1 MNPSITALA
10 LFSILFS
17 GALSSEGAGVRKV
30 PVQDAD
36 VTKTDLFWQ
45 GMKGVH
51 TYRIPGIVVT
61 AKGTV
66 LAYCE
71 ARMLSAADR
80 GEIEI
85 HLRRS
90 TDGGR
95 TWSEPARIAHM
106 GDRLPR
112 NPHMPDSKLGKDL
125 GGPQEQTVN
134 NPMAIADRDGTVHF
148 VYCVEYRHAFY
159 MRSDD
164 DGLTWS
170 EPRDITATFK
180 DFRTAVNWQSFAAG
194 PGHGIQLT
202 NGRLLVPVWL
212 ADYRREADVR
222 RAASVIYSDDGGE
235 TWQAGD
241 LAVTGGT
248 EAAVAE
254 RPDGSVLISTRN
266 PGQRRALAVSA
277 DGATG
282 WSATRFA
289 DELLEAG
296 CMAGMVR
303 HPGDALH
310 PGPLLLFS
318 NPHTTQRPNRYR
330 RNVSIKLS
338 RDGGDT
344 WPVHRVLEPGPSA
357 YSDLAVL
364 PDGTILVFY
373 ESGHPEVTRRN
384 RDWAYARLRLAR
396 FPLAWLKEGAEAAPE
411 M

>member
-1 MNPSITALA
+1 MNSPAFAL
-10 LFSILFS
+10 LFTFLAIGNVL
-17 GALSSEGAGVRKV
+17 LLEGAGLAKDSITDSAVSKI
-30 PVQDAD
+30 
-36 VTKTDLFWQ
+36 DLFWQ
-45 GMKGVH
+45 GKGDVH

-71 ARMLSAADR
+71 ARKLSAADR

-90 TDGGR
+90 TDGGKS
-95 TWSEPARIAHM
+95 WSEPVQIAHI
-106 GDRLPR
+106 GERLPR
-112 NPHMPDSKLGKDL
+112 NPYMPDVKLDKDL
-125 GGPQEQTVN
+125 GGPEEQTVN

-170 EPRDITATFK
+170 EPVDITAVIK
-180 DFRTAVNWQSFAAG
+180 DFRPAVNWQSFATG
-194 PGHGIQLT
+194 PGHGIQLL
-202 NGRLLVPVWL
+202 NGRLIVPIWL
-212 ADYRREADVR
+212 ADYRKDATVR
-222 RAASVIYSDDGGE
+222 RAASVIFSDDGGQS
-235 TWQAGD
+235 WQAGE
-241 LAVTGGT
+241 LAISGGT
-248 EAAVAE
+248 ESAVAE

-266 PGQRRALAVSA
+266 SSQRRALSVSP
-277 DGATG
+277 DGVSN
-282 WSATRFA
+282 WSETRFA

-296 CMAGMVR
+296 CMAGLVR
-303 HPGDALH
+303 HPGDALEAE
-310 PGPLLLFS
+310 PLLLFS

-338 RDGGDT
+338 RDGGET

-364 PDGTILVFY
+364 PDGTVLCFY
-373 ESGHPEVTRRN
+373 ESGDPDVVRRG

-396 FPLAWLKEGAEAAPE
+396 FSLDWLRVGDEEAP
-411 M
+411 

>member
-1 MNPSITALA
+1 VLGLPSPEHA
-10 LFSILFS
+10 
-17 GALSSEGAGVRKV
+17 EVE
-30 PVQDAD
+30 
-36 VTKTDLFWQ
+36 KTDLFWQ
-45 GMKGVH
+45 GMDGFH

-61 AKGTV
+61 ANGTI

-71 ARMLSAADR
+71 ARKLSAADR

-95 TWSEPARIAHM
+95 SWSEPVQIAHM
-106 GDRLPR
+106 GERLPR
-112 NPHMPDSKLGKDL
+112 NPYMPDVKLDKDL
-125 GGPQEQTVN
+125 GGPEEQTVN

-170 EPRDITATFK
+170 EPRDITTVIK
-180 DFRTAVNWQSFAAG
+180 DFRSAVNWQSFATG
-194 PGHGIQLT
+194 PGHGIQLL
-202 NGRLLVPVWL
+202 NGRLMVPIWL
-212 ADYRREADVR
+212 ADYRKDATIR
-222 RAASVIYSDDGGE
+222 RAASVIFSDDGGQS
-235 TWQAGD
+235 WQAGE
-241 LAVTGGT
+241 LAISGGT
-248 EAAVAE
+248 ESAVAE

-266 PGQRRALAVSA
+266 SSQRRALTVSP
-277 DGATG
+277 DGVSN
-282 WSATRFA
+282 WSETRFA

-296 CMAGMVR
+296 CMAGLVR
-303 HPGDALH
+303 HPGDALES
-310 PGPLLLFS
+310 GPLLLFS

-338 RDGGDT
+338 RDGGET
-344 WPVHRVLEPGPSA
+344 WPVHRVLELGPSA

-364 PDGTILVFY
+364 PDGTILCFY
-373 ESGHPEVTRRN
+373 ESGDPEVVRSG

-396 FPLAWLKEGAEAAPE
+396 FSLDWLREGIDEAQ
-411 M
+411 